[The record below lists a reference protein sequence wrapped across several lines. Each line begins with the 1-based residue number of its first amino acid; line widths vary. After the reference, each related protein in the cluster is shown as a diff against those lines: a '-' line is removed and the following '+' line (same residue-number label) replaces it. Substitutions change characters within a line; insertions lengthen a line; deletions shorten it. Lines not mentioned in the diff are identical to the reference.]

1 MAGTITALKAQKR
14 AQDRVNVF
22 LDGEFAFGLALI
34 HALWLKVGQRLSD
47 EEVTKLKS
55 ADSLEQARAKAVNFV
70 AYRPRTVLE
79 VRRRLKKAEADD
91 AAIEDIIQRLKDAG
105 MLSDQS
111 FSEQWVDSRLRS
123 KPRSKK
129 MLAWELKLKGVDAT
143 TVQASLEN
151 VDDEASALKA
161 AQVRL
166 PRILNLPAQ
175 DRKRKLVDFL
185 ARKGYGFDVIKTVIK
200 QVLKDGIDEWNQS
213 DSSLDS

>member
-1 MAGTITALKAQKR
+1 M
-14 AQDRVNVF
+14 
-22 LDGEFAFGLALI
+22 I

-55 ADSLEQARAKAVNFV
+55 ADSLEQARVKAVNFV

-161 AQVRL
+161 AQGRL
-166 PRILNLPAQ
+166 PRILNLPPQ

-200 QVLKDGIDEWNQS
+200 QVLKDGIDEWDSNSSS
-213 DSSLDS
+213 DS